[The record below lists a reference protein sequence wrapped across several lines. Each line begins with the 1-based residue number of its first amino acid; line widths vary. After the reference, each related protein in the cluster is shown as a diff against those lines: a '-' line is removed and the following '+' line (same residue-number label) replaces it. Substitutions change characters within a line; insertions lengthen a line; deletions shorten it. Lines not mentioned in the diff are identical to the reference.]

1 MLDIPLEKWR
11 MHGPYGLSD
20 EYWTPKRLR
29 ERVFTYHQM
38 VQKRGTAV
46 KCTNV

>member
-1 MLDIPLEKWR
+1 MHDISLEKWR

-29 ERVFTYHQM
+29 ERVFTDFSTLY
-38 VQKRGTAV
+38 VPSNGA
-46 KCTNV
+46 